1 MGRHGILHGPSN
13 RYAVVWGGGGVRPL
27 SESTPSIETDFGEHK
42 GTNNA
47 TGRLAE
53 EMVLELHLQLQELV
67 TGVRSDFWHVLCV

>member
-53 EMVLELHLQLQELV
+53 EIEYGSRV
-67 TGVRSDFWHVLCV
+67 TLTIAGTCNWSEI